1 VRDVAAPGFR
11 LRRAAGPGGEAVP
24 TSPLPGYC
32 LHSRP
37 TSSAEQS
44 FATLP
49 SVSPEEDFNN
59 LRLSAA
65 CAQLNREQIT
75 ELLAITGN
83 LFEERKRIKRVLE
96 RLPESF
102 GEVRSLLN
110 ELNRTVR

>member
-1 VRDVAAPGFR
+1 VLASHLRTTVRYDHA
-11 LRRAAGPGGEAVP
+11 
-24 TSPLPGYC
+24 
-32 LHSRP
+32 
-37 TSSAEQS
+37 
-44 FATLP
+44 
-49 SVSPEEDFNN
+49 VSPEDRFTQ

-65 CAQLNREQIT
+65 CASLSREAVT
-75 ELLAITGN
+75 ELLAITAN